1 MKTISYFLETKREEN
16 FSFDKKRYL
25 GLCSYCKSELN
36 CMFIRDP
43 KCPVYE
49 CEEFEEIT
57 YVSIR
62 GPDQKNIS
70 SINSS
75 KNPTTREDSLRSYKG
90 LCINCEE
97 KVTCLYP
104 KPEGGV
110 WRCDEY
116 R

>member
-1 MKTISYFLETKREEN
+1 MKNTSYPLKTKREEKL
-16 FSFDKKRYL
+16 SFDKKRYL
-25 GLCSYCKSELN
+25 GLCSYCKLELN
-36 CMFIRDP
+36 CIFIRDP
-43 KCPVYE
+43 NRPVCE

-57 YVSIR
+57 YVSIQV
-62 GPDQKNIS
+62 PNQKNIS

-75 KNPTTREDSLRSYKG
+75 KNPSAREDSLPSYKG
-90 LCINCEE
+90 LCSNCEE
-97 KVTCLYP
+97 RATCVYP